1 MVALHPD
8 ESKARRPL
16 LKIPEIL
23 WGHNGDIFI
32 YIYNMVY
39 NMGYTG
45 VKMEYMQ
52 DIMLI

>member
-32 YIYNMVY
+32 YIIWYIIW
-39 NMGYTG
+39 
-45 VKMEYMQ
+45 
-52 DIMLI
+52 DILESKWNTCRI